1 MVAPTV
7 ATCPNV
13 PPDPVFRSIR
23 VSVSLP
29 FGSCQ
34 ARLIWVAETAVA
46 DRPVGATGET
56 EIPVPV
62 TALVAPPAP
71 LKVTLLEKV
80 PVEVGLKRTVT
91 RWLCPA
97 EREEEPP
104 KVTRNGAPAVAVPL
118 TAPPPVFC
126 TVKVRSS
133 ELPTGTLPKDR
144 ELGVTLI
151 VGGGAV
157 AVAVQRSAVL
167 SLRLCVLKL
176 TWVPLF
182 GLT

>member
-1 MVAPTV
+1 MPI
-7 ATCPNV
+7 
-13 PPDPVFRSIR
+13 RSPLW
-23 VSVSLP
+23 SLP
-29 FGSCQ
+29 APSK
-34 ARLIWVAETAVA
+34 VTT
-46 DRPVGATGET
+46 TGE
-56 EIPVPV
+56 
-62 TALVAPPAP
+62 
-71 LKVTLLEKV
+71 V
-80 PVEVGLKRTVT
+80 PVEVGLSARSPAGSGQRKGSRTSGSD
-91 RWLCPA
+91 
-97 EREEEPP
+97 EEWGP
-104 KVTRNGAPAVAVPL
+104 RGCGPL

-157 AVAVQRSAVL
+157 AVGVQRSAVL

-176 TWVPLF
+176 TWVPPF